1 MKREREKKKARQK
14 EKKKDGKKER
24 ISDKTKINNNKV
36 KSQSV

>member
-24 ISDKTKINNNKV
+24 MSDKTKINNNKV

>member
-1 MKREREKKKARQK
+1 MKREREKKKARQR